1 MCIVELMQWSDC
13 KYINGI
19 ETCNNKVSL
28 TCSWSPAVC
37 FEAGPSR
44 GMSTVAEEAGM
55 ACVNVTRSFGD
66 PDTFGYRA
74 VAGTAG
80 GALR

>member
-1 MCIVELMQWSDC
+1 M
-13 KYINGI
+13 
-19 ETCNNKVSL
+19 SL
-28 TCSWSPAVC
+28 AFSWSPAVC

-55 ACVNVTRSFGD
+55 ACVTVTRSTGD
-66 PDTFGYRA
+66 PDTFGYRV
-74 VAGTAG
+74 VADTAG